1 MMEGG
6 GPPGGPGLPRFTHTT
21 AASQSVGGGGVSADL
36 AALVLEL
43 LDGLD
48 ERADARERQR
58 PVGVGHHGGPDLVCA
73 GGGAVVRQLLRG
85 AEGLGGAKGAL

>member
-1 MMEGG
+1 MARRQALEGWTASLVS
-6 GPPGGPGLPRFTHTT
+6 PTQLLPVR
-21 AASQSVGGGGVSADL
+21 VGADRPSADL